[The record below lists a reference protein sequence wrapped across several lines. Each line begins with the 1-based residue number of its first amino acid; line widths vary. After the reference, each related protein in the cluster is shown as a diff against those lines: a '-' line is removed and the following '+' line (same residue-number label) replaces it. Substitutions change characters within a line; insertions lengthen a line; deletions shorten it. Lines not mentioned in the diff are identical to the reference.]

1 MHLRLGLVSS
11 TKVGQN
17 MSHLTNAYGKAE
29 QDNPYGGHR
38 GDMALPLSKAARTP
52 KARAN
57 KPRGANIVSYID
69 IGIEDRL
76 DPCPELY
83 RHVFVT
89 QHRYCS
95 KNGCFRSGTDTTCIV
110 TTI

>member
-1 MHLRLGLVSS
+1 M
-11 TKVGQN
+11 
-17 MSHLTNAYGKAE
+17 LTEKTHPAE

-83 RHVFVT
+83 PRLCHAASILLEEWLLS
-89 QHRYCS
+89 QWH
-95 KNGCFRSGTDTTCIV
+95 
-110 TTI
+110 